1 MVTLAELGQNK
12 STRSRTECELWKQS
26 RLLSN
31 VIEPCVSDH
40 SSHCWQMAMI
50 GWANICR
57 AEDLHF
63 ANRLLARGDVC
74 LLSLTAKK
82 AGNLNI
88 CLFCEYFHPQ
98 GRIKH
103 SRNKGL
109 MEWWKYVHLRES
121 EFEGPFY
128 LYSSSVSSHPDL
140 IWGWTCSKYALIAL
154 LRATCL
160 VSSGFERF
168 PCSDIARRQFPSLGG
183 GIEPDSSWERASH
196 KFSQIKA
203 NFSFW
208 CSQLWIMAGKRGK
221 L

>member
-1 MVTLAELGQNK
+1 
-12 STRSRTECELWKQS
+12 
-26 RLLSN
+26 
-31 VIEPCVSDH
+31 
-40 SSHCWQMAMI
+40 
-50 GWANICR
+50 
-57 AEDLHF
+57 
-63 ANRLLARGDVC
+63 
-74 LLSLTAKK
+74 
-82 AGNLNI
+82 
-88 CLFCEYFHPQ
+88 
-98 GRIKH
+98 
-103 SRNKGL
+103 

-140 IWGWTCSKYALIAL
+140 IWGWTCSEYALIAL

-168 PCSDIARRQFPSLGG
+168 PSSDIARRQFPSLGG

-221 L
+221 LQAGVVWMEFNLLKECVFAKWPTVPIMALKLLLKLFCITNSSEV